1 MKTDKKFLEYELLIY
16 ISINLIVKYFK
27 SERYVKNLSLKTKS
41 EHLEF

>member
-1 MKTDKKFLEYELLIY
+1 
-16 ISINLIVKYFK
+16 VKYFK